1 MLTGQALLYFI
12 YVVAAASVIL
22 AAEAL
27 YLSLAGRRSRL
38 VAVNHRLRRLADE
51 APAEQTLQGL
61 LRERGLTDSG
71 DFIFGFVSLNRLYTQ
86 SGITGN
92 PMTFAASFFLAGL
105 ASALLL
111 WLFLHV
117 AAPAAFIIF
126 LVVGFALPV
135 IVLRRARNRRIKKF
149 AKQLPDALD
158 MIVRS
163 LRAGHPAS
171 VAIGLVAREIPDP
184 LGTEFGI
191 SADASGSSQ
200 VRVFE
205 GAVEVEPILARV
217 NANTRKLIK
226 AGQVGIIEPSNGYRE
241 SKAGVDSNGTF
252 VRDMP
257 NSFEDNFANTI
268 KKSQPWGYWSFNS
281 AITSTLIPDMSGHG
295 RFAQLLKD
303 AMVVQ
308 GHSISA
314 IGQAASLNEKSSDS
328 ILIPTGS
335 KFSTQKD
342 FSVEL
347 LFAQR
352 IS

>member
-1 MLTGQALLYFI
+1 MLSGQALLYFI
-12 YVVAAASVIL
+12 YMLAAASVIL
-22 AAEAL
+22 AGEAL

-51 APAEQTLQGL
+51 APAEKTLQGL

-105 ASALLL
+105 ALALLL

-117 AAPAAFIIF
+117 SASAAFIIF

-135 IVLRRARNRRIKKF
+135 LVLRRARNRRIKKF

-191 SADASGSSQ
+191 VADEITFGLSMEQA
-200 VRVFE
+200 VRKLTQRVGFE
-205 GAVEVEPILARV
+205 GLNLLSVSLSIQARTGGNLTEILANLSTVLRERQKLRLKIRALSAEGRASAWIISLFPLVMFGALWLIAPGYYGKVWSSPLITPAFVICGSWALLGDFIMYRMV
-217 NANTRKLIK
+217 N
-226 AGQVGIIEPSNGYRE
+226 
-241 SKAGVDSNGTF
+241 F
-252 VRDMP
+252 
-257 NSFEDNFANTI
+257 
-268 KKSQPWGYWSFNS
+268 
-281 AITSTLIPDMSGHG
+281 
-295 RFAQLLKD
+295 
-303 AMVVQ
+303 
-308 GHSISA
+308 
-314 IGQAASLNEKSSDS
+314 
-328 ILIPTGS
+328 
-335 KFSTQKD
+335 D
-342 FSVEL
+342 F
-347 LFAQR
+347 
-352 IS
+352 

>member
-12 YVVAAASVIL
+12 YMLAAASVIL
-22 AAEAL
+22 AGEAL

-51 APAEQTLQGL
+51 APAEKTLQGL

-117 AAPAAFIIF
+117 AAPLAFIIF
-126 LVVGFALPV
+126 LVVGFALP
-135 IVLRRARNRRIKKF
+135 ILVLRRARNKRIQKF

-191 SADASGSSQ
+191 VSDEITFGLSMEQA
-200 VRVFE
+200 VRKLTERVGFE
-205 GAVEVEPILARV
+205 GLNLLSVSLSIQARTGGNLTEILANLSAVLRE
-217 NANTRKLIK
+217 RQKLRLKIR
-226 AGQVGIIEPSNGYRE
+226 ALSAEGRASAWIISLFPLVMFGLLWVTAPGYYGKVWN
-241 SKAGVDSNGTF
+241 SPLITPAF
-252 VRDMP
+252 VIFG
-257 NSFEDNFANTI
+257 SWA
-268 KKSQPWGYWSFNS
+268 
-281 AITSTLIPDMSGHG
+281 
-295 RFAQLLKD
+295 LLGD
-303 AMVVQ
+303 YIMYRMV
-308 GHSISA
+308 H
-314 IGQAASLNEKSSDS
+314 
-328 ILIPTGS
+328 
-335 KFSTQKD
+335 FD
-342 FSVEL
+342 F
-347 LFAQR
+347 
-352 IS
+352 